1 MVKPIP
7 LDNIEIREGL
17 YEEGEVAPGT
27 YTVRKGDDAVT
38 YEAKIAYHWIF
49 KEELEHIVCSE
60 CKSMGGEYETYPGGD
75 GDVHDHCEC
84 RIGRQVE
91 VKEIGRRQGADCER
105 CNQFFYTSDMKNGY
119 CLDCWLERK
128 EALDD
133 YSTVETVGGLVLEIA
148 GAIIVIAAGIAEAPV
163 WIVVGGVVVLAGG
176 TGQVAG
182 ELTEYAAKDPPDES
196 YKELVE
202 LMEVDSDLEPVEE
215 EVSNLRIMEA
225 VKATTNVIANL
236 DAYRRSM
243 EKFTYATGVFDRKYI
258 SLHGKSV
265 IKYKE
270 GIITSLREQ
279 IESYRTFGSAL
290 KDTPYDIDLKP
301 EHINEFQAKLEAEG
315 FDEQK
320 LNLLQK
326 FGLDTDAINELKEK
340 ILNTDPG
347 ECVGKLSGL
356 LNTFVTKTETFKD
369 NMMSIG

>member
-1 MVKPIP
+1 MVEPIP
-7 LDNIEIREGL
+7 LDNIELHERT
-17 YEEGEVAPGT
+17 YEEGEVTPGF
-27 YTVRKGDDAVT
+27 YIVRDGDDAVT
-38 YEAKIAYHWIF
+38 YEAKSTYFWTLHG
-49 KEELEHIVCSE
+49 EEGSNVCSNCE
-60 CKSMGGEYETYPGGD
+60 SMGGKLETYPGPSGS
-75 GDVHDHCEC
+75 VHVRC
-84 RIGRQVE
+84 RCKIGPQIE

-119 CLDCWLERK
+119 CLDCWPIRK
-128 EALDD
+128 ETLEVFSVGAFLAGLDLEGAGVVAIATFGSA
-133 YSTVETVGGLVLEIA
+133 STGGTVGVAMILLGLVSQALSG
-148 GAIIVIAAGIAEAPV
+148 GAS
-163 WIVVGGVVVLAGG
+163 
-176 TGQVAG
+176 
-182 ELTEYAAKDPPDES
+182 YAAKDPPDES

-243 EKFTYATGVFDRKYI
+243 EKVTYAAGVFDRKYI

-265 IKYKE
+265 VKYKE
-270 GIITSLREQ
+270 GIITSLQEQ
-279 IESYRTFGSAL
+279 IESFQTFGSTL
-290 KDTPYDIDLKP
+290 KDTPFDIDLKP
-301 EHINEFQAKLEAEG
+301 EHIKELQAKLEAEG

-347 ECVGKLSGL
+347 ECVGKLSDL
-356 LNTFVTKTETFKD
+356 LNTFVTKTETFKN
-369 NMMSIG
+369 NMMSIGH